1 MRHRII
7 PLLTFLVCL
16 TAVSAAQVPP
26 RPVGARPAAA
36 PEKKPEDKKDEK
48 KPDTWLLVKN
58 VHIYPVVGPIQRYS
72 RILVKNGKIQAMGP
86 EVEAP
91 SDAKDVKTLDGMGFR
106 AYPGLVHLNG
116 GGILPPPRGKQVDAL
131 NPYGLPTV
139 MGLAHGIT
147 TVLVGSNAVKLLTGT
162 IEGATVGEGLYMGL
176 MYSSRR
182 PRDKKKLREDFRK
195 ARDYLRAK
203 KAASKKAASK
213 RANPTKGKTPT
224 KKGASSNST
233 RSLGSAARLLPL
245 LEGKQVALF
254 NATDA
259 HSLREIAD
267 LVGTFRFK
275 AIIRGA
281 TEGWTVADELGRS
294 GVGVILIPRV
304 RQDEDME
311 TNRVTGSNLKNAAI
325 LYERG
330 VPVSIVPAEGRLNM
344 DGGSGHDILTLA
356 LEAGAAVR
364 GGLPETAALEAITI
378 QPARMLA
385 IDDRVGSLEVGKD
398 ADIILCDG
406 NILNYKTMVQW
417 AIVNGKI
424 VYDKEEEPLYGRIR
438 SRSGK
443 KPEAQWWP
451 RPVAPMP
458 DDWAYDVEAAVKRK
472 LEAEEKAKKTSK
484 SEPEKGGKKEPAK
497 GKKDEPSRKKGV
509 TKKKTAEKK

>member
-7 PLLTFLVCL
+7 LLLTFVSCLVS
-16 TAVSAAQVPP
+16 TGAAQEPP
-26 RPVGARPAAA
+26 KLAAA
-36 PEKKPEDKKDEK
+36 KSTATPQKKADDKKEEE

-58 VHIYPVVGPIQRYS
+58 VHVYPVVGPIQRYS

-86 EVEAP
+86 EVEVP
-91 SDAKDVKTLDGMGFR
+91 SEAKDVKTLDGMGFR

-116 GGILPPPRGKQVDAL
+116 GGILPSPRGKQVDAL

-147 TVLVGSNAVKLLTGT
+147 TVLVGTNAVKLLTGT
-162 IEGATVGEGLYMGL
+162 LEGATVGEGLYMGL
-176 MYSSRR
+176 MYSSKR

-203 KAASKKAASK
+203 KSAAKKAGAKGANTSK
-213 RANPTKGKTPT
+213 AKTPSK
-224 KKGASSNST
+224 KKGASDGT

-245 LEGKQVALF
+245 LEGKQVAMF

-267 LVGTFRFK
+267 LVGTYRFK
-275 AIIRGA
+275 AVIRGA
-281 TEGWTVADELGRS
+281 TEGWTLADELGRA
-294 GVGVILIPRV
+294 GVSVILIPRV
-304 RQDEDME
+304 RQDEDVKS
-311 TNRVTGSNLKNAAI
+311 NRSTGSNLKNAAI
-325 LYERG
+325 LHEHG
-330 VPVSIVPAEGRLNM
+330 VPVAIVPAEGRLNM

-364 GGLPETAALEAITI
+364 GGLPEAAALEAITI

-406 NILNYKTMVQW
+406 DILNYKTMVQW
-417 AIVNGKI
+417 AIVNGKV

-443 KPEAQWWP
+443 KPAAQWWP
-451 RPVAPMP
+451 RPIAPMP

-472 LEAEEKAKKTSK
+472 LDAEKKAEESK
-484 SEPEKGGKKEPAK
+484 SEAGKGEKKGPGKPEKAPAGKKT
-497 GKKDEPSRKKGV
+497 PS
-509 TKKKTAEKK
+509 KKTTTQKK

>member
-7 PLLTFLVCL
+7 PLLTLVL
-16 TAVSAAQVPP
+16 SLSVVSLAQNPPKGVPQ
-26 RPVGARPAAA
+26 RAGASS
-36 PEKKPEDKKDEK
+36 EKKPEDKKDEK
-48 KPDTWLLVKN
+48 QPDRWLLVKN
-58 VHIYPVVGPIQRYS
+58 IHTFPVVGPVQRYS
-72 RILVKNGKIQAMGP
+72 RILVKNGKILAMGP
-86 EVEAP
+86 EVEPP
-91 SDAKDVKTLDGMGFR
+91 SDAKDVETLDGMGFR

-116 GGILPPPRGKQVDAL
+116 GGILPSPRGKQVDAL

-147 TVLVGSNAVKLLTGT
+147 TVLVGTNAVKLLTGT
-162 IEGATVGEGLYMGL
+162 LEGATVGEGLYMGL
-176 MYSSRR
+176 MYSSKR
-182 PRDKKKLREDFRK
+182 PRDKRKLRDDFRR

-203 KAASKKAASK
+203 KSAAKKAASK
-213 RANPTKGKTPT
+213 GAKPTKRKGPA
-224 KKGASSNST
+224 KKGNSASGT

-245 LEGKQVALF
+245 LEGKQVAMF

-267 LVGTFRFK
+267 LVGTFGFK

-281 TEGWTVADELGRS
+281 TEGWTVADELGRA
-294 GVGVILIPRV
+294 GVSVILIPRV

-311 TNRVTGSNLKNAAI
+311 TNRLTGSNLKNAAI

-330 VPVSIVPAEGRLNM
+330 VPVSIVPAEGRLNL

-364 GGLPETAALEAITI
+364 GGLPEAAALEAITI

-438 SRSGK
+438 SRLGK

-472 LEAEEKAKKTSK
+472 LEAEEKAKEEK
-484 SEPEKGGKKEPAK
+484 SEPGKDGKKEPSKA
-497 GKKDEPSRKKGV
+497 KKGDPPAKKG
-509 TKKKTAEKK
+509 TAKKKPAKKK